1 MPCGRRIRND
11 ESPFQLRRFAVH
23 SAHGAQIFRTKKA
36 RSLCEL
42 RAIISSFLWG
52 SHGGCARSVLDQAL
66 LSQEI
71 GEGFEF
77 GIPCFAETADE
88 GLA

>member
-1 MPCGRRIRND
+1 MSRPFNCGGFD
-11 ESPFQLRRFAVH
+11 SF
-23 SAHGAQIFRTKKA
+23 SAWCVNFPHKKA

-42 RAIISSFLWG
+42 RAIISSILWG